1 MRGTGID
8 DLFSSKGF
16 TYSDGPFAPLN
27 AGMFVLKPSLATFDA
42 LVDVVREGDFTY
54 ERGWRGAGLANGTAR
69 QYKNHASETTQGLF
83 YYWFV
88 QRRAAEAHYV
98 PRAVYNWQV
107 PSDRHDVRS
116 LDVARLAH
124 FTHCGKPPSKVN
136 GRYDACGLLHREWRE
151 TWRRV
156 LSESGIVGED

>member
-1 MRGTGID
+1 MKTHTQ
-8 DLFSSKGF
+8 SNP
-16 TYSDGPFAPLN
+16 TQ
-27 AGMFVLKPSLATFDA
+27 LKLSILGSAS
-42 LVDVVREGDFTY
+42 
-54 ERGWRGAGLANGTAR
+54 GWRGAGLANGTAR

-88 QRRAAEAHYV
+88 QRRAAEATYV

-124 FTHCGKPPSKVN
+124 FTHCGKPPSKIN
-136 GRYDACGLLHREWRE
+136 GRYDACARLHREWRE
-151 TWRRV
+151 TWARV
-156 LSESGIVGED
+156 AAESGVVVGEG

>member
-1 MRGTGID
+1 MKLSFFTRGG
-8 DLFSSKGF
+8 
-16 TYSDGPFAPLN
+16 GPKSLKFEPRPTTAP
-27 AGMFVLKPSLATFDA
+27 AGGPRRFPPAARASWPRAAATA
-42 LVDVVREGDFTY
+42 RGDHTI
-54 ERGWRGAGLANGTAR
+54 ANGTAR

-107 PSDRHDVRS
+107 PADRHDVRS

-124 FTHCGKPPSKVN
+124 FTHCGKPPAKVN

-151 TWRRV
+151 TWARV
-156 LSESGIVGED
+156 AAESGVVA